1 MLGLHADEADGGN
14 RARRDLSRRLHKL
27 ARLFPL
33 QDIVD
38 ERLDASRVQAYY
50 RECHE
55 AFRKHHSA
63 EGAVHMAINEGGHFD
78 PDGFAE
84 HLRRIEARWM
94 ADPPRDVLELGF
106 GQGYNLSW
114 LARRH
119 RSVHFEGI
127 DLTPEHLALAQAKIA
142 DAALTHVTLQLADM
156 HVLPQAD
163 SSIDEAFAIEAFC
176 HAGDVP
182 RVLSELHR
190 VLRPGGRFTLFDG
203 YQPRPL
209 AALDAEAALAV
220 QLVARGTAVDRWQVI
235 DELLAQ
241 SREAG
246 FEVEAI
252 HNLDR
257 AVLPNLKRLD
267 RLIGTIIRFPWLARR
282 ALARRA
288 QARSRNVLSGYLL
301 YPTVAMGLLGYR
313 EIVLRKAGVRQ
324 GPGRASAV
332 DQLP

>member
-1 MLGLHADEADGGN
+1 MFGLGTDKVEGGD
-14 RARRDLSRRLHKL
+14 RARRDLSRRLSKL

-38 ERLDASRVQAYY
+38 EKLDASLVQAYY

-55 AFRKHHSA
+55 AFRKHHSP
-63 EGAVHMAINEGGHFD
+63 EGAVHMAINEGGRFD

-84 HLRRIEARWM
+84 HLRRIEARWLTE
-94 ADPPRDVLELGF
+94 APRDVLELGF

-119 RSVHFEGI
+119 RAVRFQGI
-127 DLTPEHLALAQAKIA
+127 DLTPEHLALAHARMA
-142 DAALTHVTLQLADM
+142 AAALPHVTLQLADM
-156 HVLPQAD
+156 HALPQAD
-163 SSIDEAFAIEAFC
+163 ESIDEAFAIEAFC

-203 YQPRPL
+203 YQPKPL
-209 AALDAEAALAV
+209 AALDGEAALAV
-220 QLVARGTAVDRWQVI
+220 QLVARGTAVERWQVI

-241 SREAG
+241 ARAAG
-246 FEVEAI
+246 FEVEAM
-252 HNLDR
+252 HDLDR

-267 RLIGTIIRFPWLARR
+267 RLIGTLIRFPWLARR

-288 QARSRNVLSGYLL
+288 PARSRNVLSGYLL

-313 EIVLRKAGVRQ
+313 EIVLRKSGAPDRL
-324 GPGRASAV
+324 S
-332 DQLP
+332 